1 MSRFLGLLLLSALSV
16 PALAADPPTVKAPH
30 QHHPRMTWEAHFAQ
44 ANLAH
49 DGHLTMAEA
58 KGGDTLVAKHFDE
71 IDATHR
77 GYVTED
83 DIRAWREQH
92 KSARHRTKT
101 GSTKHRGTTQ
111 ETPVAATGTA
121 GGSATVAKPSNPPA
135 APGDMAGGA
144 TRAFSP

>member
-1 MSRFLGLLLLSALSV
+1 MSRFFGLLLLSALSV

-49 DGHLTMAEA
+49 DGHLTLAEA
-58 KGGDTLVAKHFDE
+58 KGGDTVVAKHFDE

-83 DIRAWREQH
+83 DIRIWREQH
-92 KSARHRTKT
+92 KTAHRRTKT
-101 GSTKHRGTTQ
+101 GSAKHRGTTP

-121 GGSATVAKPSNPPA
+121 TVAMPSNPPA
-135 APGDMAGGA
+135 APGDMAGSA
-144 TRAFSP
+144 TNKN